1 MLVHRRSPRLLQ
13 TATVDR
19 LKFTCSPGVGNDAG
33 AIDDNVAGDGY
44 NVVGLKL
51 LLGGSF
57 QDAGAEPGTI
67 FSVLYTSSNAL
78 LAGQNPGNPSCTA
91 SATTSENNFALGA
104 CSDMTNGGA
113 FYAIAPT
120 DVLGAFTVTV
130 TGAPGSI
137 PLPFNASASF
147 FYEVQ
152 TESAVPEPSSYAMI
166 GLGLAGLYTAR
177 HKR

>member
-1 MLVHRRSPRLLQ
+1 MTKIFAATLFLGLASISQAAFHCLCTAAVHGCYKQQRWIGSIHVLARR
-13 TATVDR
+13 
-19 LKFTCSPGVGNDAG
+19 GNDAG

-120 DVLGAFTVTV
+120 DVLER
-130 TGAPGSI
+130 S
-137 PLPFNASASF
+137 
-147 FYEVQ
+147 
-152 TESAVPEPSSYAMI
+152 
-166 GLGLAGLYTAR
+166 R
-177 HKR
+177 